1 MSKITQ
7 KSSFQYP
14 TSSVLKD
21 NASEIYLYISK
32 IWVSPGAYK
41 SYLFL
46 IMKLVKNMTY
56 DEIYSLVGSEVRFI
70 SDCEIFPN
78 FDVIGKVK
86 SISLEGPEYIFI
98 VSIKGKN
105 IYIGSNMKNL
115 KVMKTVQ

>member
-1 MSKITQ
+1 MVKITQ

-32 IWVSPGAYK
+32 IWVSPGTFK

-46 IMKLVKNMTY
+46 IMKLVKNMTS

-86 SISLEGPEYIFI
+86 SISLEGPEYVFI

>member
-1 MSKITQ
+1 MS
-7 KSSFQYP
+7 
-14 TSSVLKD
+14 L
-21 NASEIYLYISK
+21 
-32 IWVSPGAYK
+32 GAFK

-86 SISLEGPEYIFI
+86 SISLEGPEYVFI

>member
-1 MSKITQ
+1 MVKITQ

-21 NASEIYLYISK
+21 NVSEIYLYISK

-86 SISLEGPEYIFI
+86 SISLEGPEYVFI